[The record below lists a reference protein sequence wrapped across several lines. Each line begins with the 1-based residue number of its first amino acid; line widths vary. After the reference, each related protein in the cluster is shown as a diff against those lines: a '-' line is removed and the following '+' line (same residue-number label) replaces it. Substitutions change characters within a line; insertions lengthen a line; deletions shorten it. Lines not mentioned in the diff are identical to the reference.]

1 MKVALILGVLQ
12 MVLGIVL
19 KGFNDAYNSRWIDFT
34 FEFIPQLVMFMC
46 LFGFMDLMVVTKWLS
61 DYSDDTSKAPAII
74 NAMLNM
80 AMNGG
85 QPSAPNETPLF
96 GDRSSYDGQIQL
108 MNTLML
114 IVLICVP
121 LMLCVK
127 PCYINCT
134 MKKTAVDEQDDEF
147 VAVKKVDNEV
157 TKGGDFATNEDDY
170 RQIPTNSD
178 IVNADDDPFN
188 LRANIIDS
196 YVDKNA
202 HHGDDTFL
210 EIMIH

>member
-1 MKVALILGVLQ
+1 
-12 MVLGIVL
+12 
-19 KGFNDAYNSRWIDFT
+19 
-34 FEFIPQLVMFMC
+34 
-46 LFGFMDLMVVTKWLS
+46 
-61 DYSDDTSKAPAII
+61 
-74 NAMLNM
+74 
-80 AMNGG
+80 
-85 QPSAPNETPLF
+85 
-96 GDRSSYDGQIQL
+96 
-108 MNTLML
+108 ML

-127 PCYINCT
+127 PCYLNCT
-134 MKKTAVDEQDDEF
+134 MVKTVVNEEDDEF
-147 VAVKKVDNEV
+147 VAVKKVDDEV